1 MTSWAWVQVLA
12 LCSYGSPGP
21 LTLDTEPQFPQK
33 ESRDDDD
40 TWKENCWVTVWEVWA
55 DVIGCLVPAG
65 EQTAWFVF
73 SLSPHLQPKRS
84 LSHYFSVNFHCVYK
98 FETWVFK
105 NLFFLVDFL
114 KIAKIVQRIP
124 TYPVSPN
131 VYIFPNVQRS
141 NPGNRYRFNT
151 INLNY

>member
-1 MTSWAWVQVLA
+1 MVRFLSLPPPSTQEVS
-12 LCSYGSPGP
+12 
-21 LTLDTEPQFPQK
+21 
-33 ESRDDDD
+33 ES
-40 TWKENCWVTVWEVWA
+40 
-55 DVIGCLVPAG
+55 L
-65 EQTAWFVF
+65 
-73 SLSPHLQPKRS
+73 L
-84 LSHYFSVNFHCVYK
+84 FSVNFHCVYK